1 MQRSWTE
8 ELASKIVSRLYP
20 TISGFDSKRRDL
32 MPTQSL
38 SSKPS
43 VFVESLRDPVRRG
56 RLSLRLRREFF
67 FFVGL
72 LLVSL
77 AVQVFLVIQGRSEM
91 NDFRF
96 ILILLICG
104 LAISDIRQQRH
115 MVEIFD
121 VLVAK
126 GSTS

>member
-1 MQRSWTE
+1 
-8 ELASKIVSRLYP
+8 
-20 TISGFDSKRRDL
+20 
-32 MPTQSL
+32 MPTQPL

-43 VFVESLRDPVRRG
+43 VFVENLRDPVRRG

-67 FFVGL
+67 FFIGL

-77 AVQVFLVIQGRSEM
+77 AVQAFLVVQGKSEM

-96 ILILLICG
+96 ILIVVICG

-121 VLVAK
+121 FLVAK
-126 GSTS
+126 DRAS